1 MYRLIISPKA
11 QKELKRIKK
20 IYQPAVKLAFEDIK
34 EDPQIGSSLDRN
46 LTGTFSYRVGVYRI
60 IYKINQ
66 DDKVVNILSA
76 GHRGRVY
83 N

>member
-1 MYRLIISPKA
+1 MFKLIISPKA

-20 IYQPAVKLAFEDIK
+20 TYQPAVKLAFEDIK
-34 EDPQIGSSLDRN
+34 EDPEIGSPLDRN
-46 LTGTFSYRVGVYRI
+46 LTGKFSYRVGVYRI

-76 GHRGRVY
+76 GHHGVIY